1 MREMILKGGA
11 GRIGDGGGGE
21 GGGGRRVKCIS
32 ILIRGIKE
40 W

>member
-11 GRIGDGGGGE
+11 GRIGDGE
-21 GGGGRRVKCIS
+21 VERGGRRVKCIS